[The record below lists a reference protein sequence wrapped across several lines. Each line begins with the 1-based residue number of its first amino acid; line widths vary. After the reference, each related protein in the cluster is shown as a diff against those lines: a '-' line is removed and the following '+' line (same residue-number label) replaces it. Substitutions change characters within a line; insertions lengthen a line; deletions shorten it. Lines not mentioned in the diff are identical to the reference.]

1 MIYTALYR
9 SSNEED
15 NVHNQSIKT
24 KMRIFAMEGETW
36 LGSNPWSSG
45 HTNRE
50 GEKREMGERE

>member
-24 KMRIFAMEGETW
+24 KMRIFVMEGETENSDCV
-36 LGSNPWSSG
+36 GSVLARVKPLVL
-45 HTNRE
+45 RPYQ
-50 GEKREMGERE
+50 